1 MAPFDPR
8 RDASDLPH
16 PTGFSVRTHARTH
29 VRMHARRDGGRQKKT
44 HPGEEGKRRLLEEV
58 FVLGSAEEAAPL
70 VGVLLE
76 MLSLREKRT
85 TSKLAVFVP
94 NCTYE
99 GNCAAASVL
108 CK

>member
-8 RDASDLPH
+8 RDASDLAH
-16 PTGFSVRTHARTH
+16 PTGFSVRTHARM
-29 VRMHARRDGGRQKKT
+29 RGWREAKKRT
-44 HPGEEGKRRLLEEV
+44 GEEGKRRLLEEV
-58 FVLGSAEEAAPL
+58 FVLRRAEEAALL
-70 VGVLLE
+70 VGVLFE

-85 TSKLAVFVP
+85 TSKLTVFVP

>member
-8 RDASDLPH
+8 RDASDLAH
-16 PTGFSVRTHARTH
+16 PTGFSVRRHARTH
-29 VRMHARRDGGRQKKT
+29 AGMEGGKKKRT
-44 HPGEEGKRRLLEEV
+44 GEEGKRRLLVDV
-58 FVLGSAEEAAPL
+58 FVLRSAEEAALL
-70 VGVLLE
+70 VGVLFE

-85 TSKLAVFVP
+85 TSKLTVFVP

>member
-8 RDASDLPH
+8 RDASDLAP
-16 PTGFSVRTHARTH
+16 PTGFSVRRHARTQGW
-29 VRMHARRDGGRQKKT
+29 REAKKRT
-44 HPGEEGKRRLLEEV
+44 GEEGKRRLLEEV
-58 FVLGSAEEAAPL
+58 FVLRRAAEAALL
-70 VGVLLE
+70 VGVLFE
-76 MLSLREKRT
+76 MLSSREKRT
-85 TSKLAVFVP
+85 TSKLTVFVP